1 MATNND
7 GFPPNDGFPLFISE
21 YAGEGE
27 QPGTGQ
33 VWDGSVIS
41 SRTLKTSILLATAA
55 PIVFAI
61 LWVANPT
68 VLFANATTSL
78 ASTFAPPDETGAQAL
93 SPTARQAPSREE
105 VAAALRAAFQS
116 QTEARRQPAE
126 VLLKQFQ
133 TWAAAENTNDAVA
146 ADQSQTE
153 TRQPSA
159 GVLVDAIPDLGR
171 GGRFPRTGRAVTA
184 RRCGSAACANYPS
197 TGPAHA
203 KAPTG
208 PSRAKRAGRDP
219 ARARC
224 RGNVAP
230 ASIWLARL
238 DSNYGDSASDRRR
251 RLTVNRCDLPRRYRH
266 CGHADHH
273 AAETDPCRR
282 GQGFTEKNHAKR
294 DTDRHPQ
301 VGLGCCT
308 DRA

>member
-93 SPTARQAPSREE
+93 SPTARQAPSRQE

-116 QTEARRQPAE
+116 QTEVRRQPAE

-133 TWAAAENTNDAVA
+133 TWAAAENTNDEVA

-159 GVLVDAIPDLGR
+159 GVLLTQFQTWAAEEDSRAQVEPLQPEDAGAQPLQTTRAQVRPMQKHRQIRTVQNARAETRPVQE
-171 GGRFPRTGRAVTA
+171 PRVQVRREQTA
-184 RRCGSAACANYPS
+184 RVQDRSVQD
-197 TGPAHA
+197 
-203 KAPTG
+203 
-208 PSRAKRAGRDP
+208 AGATWP
-219 ARARC
+219 
-224 RGNVAP
+224 
-230 ASIWLARL
+230 
-238 DSNYGDSASDRRR
+238 
-251 RLTVNRCDLPRRYRH
+251 PRRF
-266 CGHADHH
+266 GWLD
-273 AAETDPCRR
+273 
-282 GQGFTEKNHAKR
+282 
-294 DTDRHPQ
+294 
-301 VGLGCCT
+301 
-308 DRA
+308 

>member
-1 MATNND
+1 MATNDGVPSND
-7 GFPPNDGFPLFISE
+7 GFALFLSE

-33 VWDGSVIS
+33 AWDGSVIS

-133 TWAAAENTNDAVA
+133 TWAAAENTNDEVA

-159 GVLVDAIPDLGR
+159 GVLLTQ
-171 GGRFPRTGRAVTA
+171 FQTW
-184 RRCGSAACANYPS
+184 AAEED
-197 TGPAHA
+197 
-203 KAPTG
+203 
-208 PSRAKRAGRDP
+208 SRAQVEPLQPEDAGAQPLQTTRAQVRP
-219 ARARC
+219 MQKHRHFRRLQNARAEIRPE
-224 RGNVAP
+224 RHTRAKVRREQN
-230 ASIWLARL
+230 AR
-238 DSNYGDSASDRRR
+238 A
-251 RLTVNRCDLPRRYRH
+251 
-266 CGHADHH
+266 
-273 AAETDPCRR
+273 
-282 GQGFTEKNHAKR
+282 
-294 DTDRHPQ
+294 Q
-301 VGLGCCT
+301 VGLVQPIQ
-308 DRA
+308 DARAQIVQNARAQVRPMQNAQAPLPPRSIGWLD